1 MVGLGNL
8 SLALHRLGSVPI
20 EVPDPIH
27 TISFLRI
34 FVQQVQV
41 IVCGAGPVGLVAG
54 LRLARAGIET
64 LVIDKAPGVNED
76 FRASTFH
83 PPTLEMLDELGLTPD
98 LMASGLE
105 APTWQIRRHESHDKA
120 LFDLSVLSGDTR
132 YPFRLQCEQRV
143 LTRLAHQQ
151 AQSTANLQLRYGAE
165 LTGLTQDEHG
175 VKVTVQTASGP
186 QTLQA
191 RYLIA
196 ADGARSVCRKLTG
209 MTFSG
214 ETYPETTILA
224 TTTYRFEDQLP
235 GLSQVNYVWCEQGT
249 FSLLRLPELWR
260 CSLYCDPDESIDQAL
275 EPQAIERKLQRI
287 VPREQP
293 YEVLEIR
300 PYRLHRRLID
310 DYRAGRVLFA
320 GDAAHLT
327 SPSGGMGM
335 NGGIHDAFNL
345 TDKMMAVLN
354 EGAADELLNLYTRQR
369 RPVAQD
375 EILAQSHTN
384 RMRMQ
389 RRDPAWRDAEMKRL
403 QALIADPVTH
413 RAHLLKSSMISG
425 LAQAALVT

>member
-1 MVGLGNL
+1 MQ
-8 SLALHRLGSVPI
+8 H
-20 EVPDPIH
+20 
-27 TISFLRI
+27 
-34 FVQQVQV
+34 VQV

-64 LVIDKAPGVNED
+64 LVIDKGPGVNED

-83 PPTLEMLDELGLTPD
+83 PPTLEMLDELGLTQE

-143 LTRLAHQQ
+143 LTRLAHHQ
-151 AQSTANLQLRYGAE
+151 AQNTANLQLRYGVE
-165 LTGLTQDEHG
+165 LTGLTQDERG
-175 VKVTVQTASGP
+175 VNVTVQTASGP
-186 QTLQA
+186 QSLQA

-235 GLSQVNYVWCEQGT
+235 ELSQVNYVWCEQGT

-260 CSLYCDPDESIDQAL
+260 CSLYCDPDESVDQAL

-287 VPREQP
+287 VPRGQP

-310 DYRAGRVLFA
+310 DYRAGSVLFA

-335 NGGIHDAFNL
+335 NGGVHDAFNL
-345 TDKMMAVLN
+345 TDKLMAVLQQ
-354 EGAADELLNLYTRQR
+354 GASDELLNLYTRQR

-403 QALIADPVTH
+403 QALIANPVTH